1 MTLSRR
7 RFISISA
14 AASVLAGRSEA
25 ASLHRWQ
32 GTALGAR
39 ASITLRHPDA
49 VRITAAARLEIDRL
63 EDVFSLYRGGS
74 ALSRLNAVGHLDNPP
89 FELLDCLRLAGAAH
103 HTTNGL
109 FDPTVQPL
117 WNLHARSHAAGRK
130 PSAAE
135 VQRTRESCGW
145 VRVFN
150 DATFVRLGKGMGLTL
165 NGIAQG
171 YIADRVADLFRAE
184 GLTDVMIDT
193 GELRALG
200 GNPQGGAWQ
209 VTLDSPSRPVIGLQD
224 RALASS
230 SALGTVLDGH
240 GQVGHIIDPRTGWP
254 VPPLWN
260 LVSVSAETA
269 AVADALSTAMCLMTR
284 PQITDTLAGLTGVAV
299 TLS

>member
-14 AASVLAGRSEA
+14 AACLMAGRGQA
-25 ASLHRWQ
+25 ASLYRWQ

-39 ASITLRHPDA
+39 AAIMLHHPDA
-49 VRITAAARLEIDRL
+49 ARITEAARLEIDRL

-74 ALSRLNAVGHLDNPP
+74 ALSRLNAAGHLDNPP
-89 FELLDCLRLAGAAH
+89 FELLDCLRLAGAVH
-103 HTTNGL
+103 RMTNGL

-117 WNLHARSHAAGRK
+117 WDLHARSHAAGRR
-130 PSAAE
+130 PGAAE
-135 VQRTRESCGW
+135 VERMRQSCGW
-145 VRVFN
+145 ARVRS
-150 DATFVRLGKGMGLTL
+150 DSASVRLPKGAALTL

-209 VTLDSPSRPVIGLQD
+209 VTLNSPSRPVIGLQD

-254 VPPLWN
+254 VPPLWS
-260 LVSVSAETA
+260 LVSVTAETA
-269 AVADALSTAMCLMTR
+269 AAADALSTAMCLMTR
-284 PQITDTLAGLTGVAV
+284 SQIADTLAGLTDVAV
-299 TLS
+299 TLG